1 MLVTQA
7 ATRLRC
13 EQAGRFRIMASA
25 VRLRTLEARCCIAVA
40 APEKTRVVHP
50 DIPAYGTPASLSLE
64 RVLERAYPDSEQ
76 LRKQIGIYALRWIYA
91 EFRKIVL

>member
-1 MLVTQA
+1 M
-7 ATRLRC
+7 
-13 EQAGRFRIMASA
+13 AGVVGFGA
-25 VRLRTLEARCCIAVA
+25 LKARCRIAVA